1 MINVKDFGAK
11 GDNAADDTAA
21 FSQAINAANGEF
33 VYVPPGWYRV
43 SYVTTD
49 KPIKLVGTGWQ
60 TSQIR
65 SLTPDQDIFTTTSTG
80 QCFYEKLGFGSDIK
94 RSGGA
99 YVKFDT
105 AVGSNFGTR
114 ISECNFDNGGVGVDF
129 VDAAGWI
136 ISGCY
141 FTNYRTA
148 VQIANQNMPDAG
160 DSTITECIFDA
171 GGPSGVGILQ
181 WSSGGLRVTNNK
193 FLNGDYQYLGQF
205 DSLSSTSILIISG
218 NSFEWASLLN
228 IALTSRNRT
237 TFSHVVIDGNE
248 LSVSKKATAILVQDP
263 GYEFLNS
270 AVIGNNIFN
279 LADEAKGIVLAR
291 GKALT
296 ISTNTFVG
304 NGDNTGISFM
314 PQIGSAY
321 VLPQNMQFIM
331 TKYAGVNSKVVFP
344 VKP

>member
-1 MINVKDFGAK
+1 MISVRDFGAK
-11 GDNAADDTAA
+11 GDNVADDTAA
-21 FSQAINAANGEF
+21 FLQAINAAGSDF
-33 VYVPPGWYRV
+33 VYVPPGQYRV
-43 SYVTTD
+43 SSVTTD
-49 KPIKLVGTGWQ
+49 QPIKMMGTGWQ
-60 TSQIR
+60 SSRIW
-65 SLTPDQDIFTTTSTG
+65 SSTPDKDVFTTTSVN
-80 QCFYEKLGFGSDIK
+80 QCFFEKLGFDSDTK
-94 RSGGA
+94 RSAGA

-105 AVGSNFGTR
+105 AVGGNFGTR
-114 ISECNFDNGGVGVDF
+114 ISECNFNNGNIGIDF
-129 VDAAGWI
+129 VDAAGWV

-148 VQIANQNMPDAG
+148 VQVGNQNMPDAG

-193 FLNGDYQYLGQF
+193 FLYGDYQYLGQF

-228 IALTSRNRT
+228 IALTSRNHT

-248 LSVSKKATAILVQDP
+248 LSVSKKAIGLLVQDP
-263 GYEFLNS
+263 GYEFLSS

-279 LADEAKGIVLAR
+279 MADEAKGIVLAR

-304 NGDNTGISFM
+304 NGENTGISFM